1 MRYLSYFI
9 LRLCPVYH
17 PDANLVPNGRNINAK
32 ETAMLTKT
40 KILAISCD
48 PELKKFLEQELGNG
62 KYTIVSTRDT
72 GIPLRDKI
80 DTEKPDFIIL
90 DIMMPTLD
98 GIEVCLR
105 LRQWTKLPIMML
117 TKWGTE
123 NGMVRG
129 LNLSSDSYLTEPF
142 GTDTLNKRIE
152 ETFKRNAAAVTDP
165 LTNIYTGTS

>member
-1 MRYLSYFI
+1 
-9 LRLCPVYH
+9 
-17 PDANLVPNGRNINAK
+17 
-32 ETAMLTKT
+32 MLAKT
-40 KILAISCD
+40 KILAISSD
-48 PELKKFLEQELGNG
+48 PELHVFLEQELGNG
-62 KYTIVSTRDT
+62 KYEIINTNDT

-80 DTEKPDFIIL
+80 DSVKPEFIIL

-117 TKWGTE
+117 TKWSTE

-142 GTDTLNKRIE
+142 GTDTLNTRIE
-152 ETFKRNAAAVTDP
+152 ETIKCNSAAVTNP
-165 LTNIYTGTS
+165 LTNIYTSKS

>member
-1 MRYLSYFI
+1 
-9 LRLCPVYH
+9 
-17 PDANLVPNGRNINAK
+17 
-32 ETAMLTKT
+32 MLTKT
-40 KILAISCD
+40 KILAISSD
-48 PELKKFLEQELGNG
+48 PEMKNFLEKELGNG
-62 KYTIVSTRDT
+62 KYSIVSTKDT

-90 DIMMPTLD
+90 DIMMPSLD

-142 GTDTLNKRIE
+142 GTETLHTRIA
-152 ETFKRNAAAVTDP
+152 ETIKRNFTAFNDP
-165 LTNIYTGTS
+165 LTNIYTGTP

>member
-1 MRYLSYFI
+1 
-9 LRLCPVYH
+9 
-17 PDANLVPNGRNINAK
+17 
-32 ETAMLTKT
+32 MLTKT
-40 KILAISCD
+40 KILAISGD
-48 PELKKFLEQELGNG
+48 PELKVFLEQELGNG
-62 KYTIVSTRDT
+62 KYEIVSTNDT

-80 DTEKPDFIIL
+80 NTVKPEFIIL

-117 TKWGTE
+117 TKWGTD

-142 GTDTLNKRIE
+142 GTDTLNLRIE
-152 ETFKRNAAAVTDP
+152 ETIKRNSAAVTNP
-165 LTNIYTGTS
+165 LTSFYTGKP

>member
-1 MRYLSYFI
+1 
-9 LRLCPVYH
+9 
-17 PDANLVPNGRNINAK
+17 
-32 ETAMLTKT
+32 MLTKI
-40 KILAISCD
+40 KILAISSD
-48 PELKKFLEQELGNG
+48 PELKAFLEQELGNG
-62 KYTIVSTRDT
+62 KYEIVSTNDT

-80 DTEKPDFIIL
+80 DTVKPEFIIL

-123 NGMVRG
+123 NGAVRG

-152 ETFKRNAAAVTDP
+152 ATIKRNSAAVTNP
-165 LTNIYTGTS
+165 LTNIYTSKA

>member
-1 MRYLSYFI
+1 
-9 LRLCPVYH
+9 
-17 PDANLVPNGRNINAK
+17 
-32 ETAMLTKT
+32 MLTKR
-40 KILAISCD
+40 KILAISND
-48 PELKKFLEQELGNG
+48 SELESFLEQELGNG
-62 KYTIVSTRDT
+62 RYEIVSTKDT
-72 GIPLRDKI
+72 GIPLRGKI
-80 DTEKPDFIIL
+80 DTEKPEFIIL

-142 GTDTLNKRIE
+142 GTDTLNTRIE
-152 ETFKRNAAAVTDP
+152 ETIKRNSAAGTDP
-165 LTNIYTGTS
+165 LTNIYTGTP